1 MKKGILLLVML
12 TLTNLFAHAQ
22 TPEWVNYTN
31 GEFVRAI
38 VQEGNDLWIG
48 TSGGLVKLD
57 LLTGNKTHF
66 EKSSSGL
73 PDNYINA
80 IVVDND
86 GNKWIATKQ
95 AGLVKFD
102 NTVWTAYYPMGTNL
116 PHDEITSLHFH
127 SNSNTLWIG
136 TFSNGLASYDGQ
148 NWAFYNTSTMQGAPS
163 QINNVSSINVEQGG
177 KIWIGCHAGLVGYD
191 GTNWELFAKNITPGY
206 PNGTVNGIQIDNQNN
221 KWMVIGRHDDGALAK
236 YDNTQMQFWTTTNS
250 ALPHHWVNSLEIDQ
264 NGLIWVSHMAGISTF
279 DGTSFINHYN
289 TGNTGLPVNGVN
301 RVYID
306 SNDTKWFGVFHF
318 YDGGG
323 LISFDNTNWQTY
335 NTSSSGLSHYR
346 VFAFKKAST
355 GDMWIGTNN
364 ALSKFDG
371 SNWTHFNIHNSAI
384 PYYTVTAIEEDAH
397 GVLWIGTMGGGLASF
412 DGVSIWTIYNSTT
425 YPAMPSDIVYD
436 IKIDQSG
443 TKWIA
448 TTSGLATLDQNAN
461 WFVHDNTNGLPDNFV
476 YSIALEQQGNT
487 WVGTYNG
494 GLAMRNS
501 SGVWTI
507 MDILNSNIPDNR
519 IYSIAIQNNLVW
531 VGTNNGLAVFTGSTF
546 TTYKTGNSGLPNNV
560 IQSVAVDA
568 SGELWLGTSGGL
580 VHFDGA
586 SNWVDWN
593 MFDSFLPSNWLS
605 EVYIDNYGNK
615 WIGTFD
621 GGMSI
626 YNQGGIVS
634 VQENQSGNNPNA
646 LSNLQAYPNPFNS
659 MITISYEIEEAGQV
673 LIEITDI
680 KGQLVDIILKENMT
694 AGEYKTAWDASRHA
708 GGIYFCTVQGK
719 DFRQTKKL
727 VLLNQ

>member
-12 TLTNLFAHAQ
+12 TINSWIAHAQ
-22 TPEWVNYTN
+22 TAEWVNYTN

-48 TSGGLVKLD
+48 TTGGLVKLD
-57 LLTGNKTHF
+57 PLTGNKTYF
-66 EKSSSGL
+66 EKSTSDL

-80 IVVDND
+80 IVVDNA

-102 NTVWTAYYPMGTNL
+102 NTVWTAYYPMGISL
-116 PHDEITSLHFH
+116 PHDEITSLCYH
-127 SNSNTLWIG
+127 NNTLWIG
-136 TFSNGLASYDGQ
+136 TFSSGFASFDGQ
-148 NWAFYNTSTMQGAPS
+148 NWVFYNTSTIQGAPS

-177 KIWIGCHAGLVGYD
+177 KIWIGCHAGLVGFD

-206 PNGTVNGIQIDNQNN
+206 PNGSVNSIQIDSQNN
-221 KWMVIGRHDDGALAK
+221 KWMVIGQYNDGALAK

-250 ALPHHWVNSLEIDQ
+250 TLPNHWVNSLDIDQ
-264 NGLIWVSHMAGISTF
+264 NGLIWVCHMAGISTF
-279 DGTSFINHYN
+279 DGTSFINHYS
-289 TGNTGLPVNGVN
+289 TGNTGLPVNEVN
-301 RVYID
+301 RVYVD
-306 SNDTKWFGVFHF
+306 SNGTKWFGVFHY

-323 LISFDNTNWQTY
+323 LVSFDNTNWQTY

-355 GDMWIGTNN
+355 GNMWIGTNN

-371 SNWTHFNIHNSAI
+371 VNWTHFDIHNSNI
-384 PYYTVTAIEEDAH
+384 PSYTVSSIEEDAQ
-397 GVLWIGTMGGGLASF
+397 GVLWIGTMGGGFASF
-412 DGVSIWTIYNSTT
+412 DGVSNWTIYNSTT

-443 TKWIA
+443 KKWIA
-448 TTSGLATLDQNAN
+448 TTSGLVTLDQNAN
-461 WFVHDNTNGLPDNFV
+461 WFVHDITNGLPDNFV
-476 YSIALEQQGNT
+476 YSIAFDQQGNT
-487 WVGTYNG
+487 WAGTFNG
-494 GLAMRNS
+494 GLAMLNS
-501 SGVWTI
+501 SNIWEIYDT
-507 MDILNSNIPDNR
+507 DNTNIPDNR
-519 IYSIAIQNNLVW
+519 IYSIAFQNNLVW
-531 VGTNNGLAVFTGSTF
+531 VGTQNGLASFDGNTF
-546 TTYKTGNSGLPNNV
+546 NPYTTSSSNLPNNV
-560 IQSVAVDA
+560 IQSIAVDQV
-568 SGELWLGTSGGL
+568 GELWLGTAGGL
-580 VHFDGA
+580 VSFDG
-586 SNWVDWN
+586 SLNWDDWN
-593 MFDSFLPSNWLS
+593 MFNSFLPSNWLS
-605 EVYIDNYGNK
+605 KVYIDNFGNK

-634 VQENQSGNNPNA
+634 VQENQTGNSLNA
-646 LSNLQAYPNPFNS
+646 LSNLHAYPNPFNS
-659 MITISYEIEEAGQV
+659 IITLSYEIEVPGQV
-673 LIEITDI
+673 LIEITDL
-680 KGQLVDIILKENMT
+680 KGQLVDVLLNETMT

-708 GGIYFCTVQGK
+708 EGIYFCTVQGK